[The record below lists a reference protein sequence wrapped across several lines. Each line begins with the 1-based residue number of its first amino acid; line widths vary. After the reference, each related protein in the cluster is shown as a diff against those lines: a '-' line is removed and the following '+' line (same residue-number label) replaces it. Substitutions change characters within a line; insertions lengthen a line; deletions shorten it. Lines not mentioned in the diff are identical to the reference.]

1 MRILVTGREGQ
12 LARALAAM
20 KASDLEMVCLGR
32 PELNITSRSSVDK
45 AISNFSPEVVVNTA
59 AYTAVDKAESD
70 QDAAYATNAIGAANV
85 AAATAAVGIPVIHV
99 STDYVFSGDKTSP
112 YVETDPVDPQ
122 SVYGASKL
130 RGERAVAEANPAHI
144 IVRTAWV
151 YSVWGHNFLK
161 TMLRLAQTRDEV
173 GVVADQSG
181 NPTYAPELA
190 RGIVAAAQVAL
201 DAPRSEHWSGIY
213 HLAGTGDAVWAD
225 FAEMIFEASAS
236 VGGPW
241 AQVKRIGTEDYKTPA
256 RRPMNS
262 RLDCQKFQTV
272 FNFSSPDWRTSTLEC
287 VAALHALENE
297 A

>member
-20 KASDLEMVCLGR
+20 KASDLDMVCLGR
-32 PELNITSRSSVDK
+32 PELNISSRSSVDK
-45 AISNFSPEVVVNTA
+45 AIWTFNPDVVVNTA

-99 STDYVFSGDKTSP
+99 STDYVFSGDKPSP

-130 RGERAVAEANPAHI
+130 RGERLVVKSNPAHI

-173 GVVADQSG
+173 GVVADQRG

-225 FAEMIFEASAS
+225 FAEAIFAASAA
-236 VGGPW
+236 VGGPS
-241 AQVKRIGTEDYKTPA
+241 ARVKRIGTEDYKTPA

-262 RLDCQKFQTV
+262 RLDCQKFQSV
-272 FNFSSPDWRTSTLEC
+272 FNFSSRDWQTSTLEC
-287 VAALHALENE
+287 VAALHALEND